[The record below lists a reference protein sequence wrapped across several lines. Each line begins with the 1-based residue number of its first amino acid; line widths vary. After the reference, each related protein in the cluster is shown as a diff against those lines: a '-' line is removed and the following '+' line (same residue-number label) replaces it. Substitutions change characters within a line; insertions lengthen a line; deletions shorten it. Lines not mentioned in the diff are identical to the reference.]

1 MNKFIKQQ
9 NIIIILMVY
18 VSVYVSVSLFPAEQ
32 KAVIRA
38 GVHISPPFIM
48 TGTDGDFFGMA
59 IDIWENVAKKI
70 GVETKYIPYRTVE
83 DLLNALQSRKIDL
96 VLTNLTV
103 THERAQRMRFS
114 YPWYDAGQRI
124 MINSSAKASFWEQL
138 IRSGQLSAYIGLF
151 VLFIGISLALTCIRR
166 RHNPGFTKKWLEGF
180 TASLYDVIITSKS
193 GRIQQN
199 FGWIGY
205 TLASIWMFLGMAVI
219 AYITSTLTSNMAIT
233 SMGEQIS
240 SPMDLRG
247 KETGVLFGS
256 ATTEYLQN
264 AGIHLIPFDNIDM
277 AGKALSE
284 NTVKAVVADAPVV
297 EYWAHQNPG
306 LKLTPVGGLFQLEKY
321 AFAGSFEGSLMDQV
335 SLAIIALHEQGFMN
349 DLKIKYFGN

>member
-1 MNKFIKQQ
+1 M
-9 NIIIILMVY
+9 
-18 VSVYVSVSLFPAEQ
+18 SEA
-32 KAVIRA
+32 
-38 GVHISPPFIM
+38 
-48 TGTDGDFFGMA
+48 DGDFFGMA
-59 IDIWENVAKKI
+59 IDIWESIAKKI
-70 GVETKYIPYRTVE
+70 EVETEYIPYRTVE
-83 DLLNALQSRKIDL
+83 NLLNALQSRKIDL

-103 THERAQRMRFS
+103 THDRAQRMRFS

-124 MINSSAKASFWEQL
+124 MINSGAKVSFWEQFL
-138 IRSGQLSAYIGLF
+138 RSGQLSAYIGLF
-151 VLFIGISLALTCIRR
+151 VLFIVISLALTFIRR
-166 RHNPGFTKKWLEGF
+166 RNNPVFTKNWLEGF

-205 TLASIWMFLGMAVI
+205 TLASIWMLFGMAVI
-219 AYITSTLTSNMAIT
+219 AYITSTFTSNMAV

-256 ATTEYLQN
+256 ATAEYLQN
-264 AGIHLIPFDNIDM
+264 AGISLIFFDNIDM
-277 AGKALSE
+277 AGEALAE

-297 EYWAHQNPG
+297 EYWVHQNPS

-321 AFAGSFEGSLMDQV
+321 AFAGSFENSFMDQV
-335 SLAIIALHEQGFMN
+335 SLEIIALHEQGFIN
-349 DLKIKYFGN
+349 DLKIKYFGY